1 MSSDETSSV
10 SIGAVASFHLV
21 RHASRLQ
28 AMRHLA
34 FGRRAIAAAP
44 GVTFWRLLGTG
55 AGGSTGPGADLGRT
69 ALFAIW
75 RSESDLDRFVAGYAT
90 NTREHWHVRLRVRGG
105 HGSWKGHPVLTAID
119 EARSVDGPV
128 AIITRAHVRVS
139 RWRRFRAAGPAV
151 DVELQAADGLLAVVG
166 VGEAPVGNLGT
177 FSLWRS
183 AADAV
188 AFARRQP
195 QHLDVVRRTRD
206 EGWYGE
212 ELFAR
217 FEPFGSAGSW
227 DGRDPL
233 A

>member
-1 MSSDETSSV
+1 MSRDETLTAPT
-10 SIGAVASFHLV
+10 GAVASFHLV
-21 RHASRLQ
+21 RHTGRLQ

-34 FGRRAIAAAP
+34 FGRRTVATTP

-55 AGGSTGPGADLGRT
+55 AGSGTGPGADLCRT
-69 ALFAIW
+69 ALFVIW
-75 RSESDLDRFVAGYAT
+75 RSEADLDRFVAGYAT
-90 NTREHWHVRLRVRGG
+90 NTHEHWHVRLRARGG

-119 EARSVDGPV
+119 AAQSGDGPV
-128 AIITRAHVRVS
+128 AIITRAHVRMT

-151 DVELQAADGLLAVVG
+151 DAELQAAAGLLAVVG

-183 AADAV
+183 TADAS

-195 QHLDVVRRTRD
+195 HHLEVVRRTRA
-206 EGWYGE
+206 EGWYSE

-217 FEPFGSAGSW
+217 FEPYGSAGLW